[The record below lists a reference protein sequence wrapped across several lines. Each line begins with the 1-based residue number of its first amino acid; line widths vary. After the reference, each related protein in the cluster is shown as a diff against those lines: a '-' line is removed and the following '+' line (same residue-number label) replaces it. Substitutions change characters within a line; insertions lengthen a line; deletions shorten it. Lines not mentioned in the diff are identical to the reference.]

1 MEVPVSNPSAA
12 VPLGTRPTGSDRLGL
27 GQTSAP
33 AEFDRPLNDPEA
45 GEARRPI
52 EDDAEQDSDR
62 RGGDQS
68 ERSLDFGARSEQE
81 LSSRARISAEQE
93 AARMRRDGDD
103 QPDESALRDGGS
115 LGQDGVEALRRRV
128 ELAVRLAGPTE
139 EPRRELNVII

>member
-27 GQTSAP
+27 GQTAAP

-52 EDDAEQDSDR
+52 EDHAEQDGDR

-68 ERSLDFGARSEQE
+68 DRSLDFGARSEQE

-93 AARMRRDGDD
+93 AARMRRDGD
-103 QPDESALRDGGS
+103 ALNDSVIRDGGS

-139 EPRRELNVII
+139 EPRRELNVVV

>member
-45 GEARRPI
+45 GEARRPL

-68 ERSLDFGARSEQE
+68 DRSLEFGARSEQE

-93 AARMRRDGDD
+93 AARMRRDGDTQD
-103 QPDESALRDGGS
+103 DSAIRDGSS

-139 EPRRELNVII
+139 EPRRELNVVV